1 MKTDVSRLAIPFLAL
16 LGQAIAA
23 GVYNLQDNVVG
34 NGFYDFFGF
43 ETISDPTHGRVYVLP
58 SLKLI

>member
-1 MKTDVSRLAIPFLAL
+1 MKVAASWFAIPFITL
-16 LGQAIAA
+16 LGQAFAA

-43 ETISDPTHGRVYVLP
+43 ETISDPTNGRVYVP
-58 SLKLI
+58 SLVLC